1 MIIMLTANSETS
13 NIKSIW
19 EYRTYMELLSIDSFV
34 LAATL
39 EQLKSDI
46 YTKIMSPDEA
56 TEASEEMGKLANNY
70 SLVSSLLS
78 YAKAFKRSLKR
89 DRNMEQYEDMIDK
102 ESIIENTLKALDLQY
117 KAVSKS
123 ITLYMED
130 SKIS

>member
-1 MIIMLTANSETS
+1 MMENTETAK
-13 NIKSIW
+13 IKSIW
-19 EYRTYMELLSIDSFV
+19 EYRTYPELLSLDSFV

-39 EQLKSDI
+39 EQLKTDVF
-46 YTKIMSPDEA
+46 TKIMSQEEA
-56 TEASEEMGKLANNY
+56 ETASDEMGKLANHY

-89 DRNMEQYEDMIDK
+89 DKNIDEYEDMIDK
-102 ESIIENTLKALDLQY
+102 EAIIENTLKALDIQY

-130 SKIS
+130 LKVS